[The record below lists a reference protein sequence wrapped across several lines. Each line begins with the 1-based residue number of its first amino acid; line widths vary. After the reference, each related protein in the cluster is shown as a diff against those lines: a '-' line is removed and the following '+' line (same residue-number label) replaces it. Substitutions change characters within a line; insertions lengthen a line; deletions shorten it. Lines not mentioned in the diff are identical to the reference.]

1 MTTMVAEIL
10 AKLPSALDTE
20 IAQGHT
26 CVLQFNLS
34 SPIHIQIEDERCSVH
49 PGAAAQPDLDIT
61 ISDENFVKLMQ
72 GELNGVMALMSG
84 KLQID
89 GDLGLAKQM
98 LDFFD
103 AEKLK

>member
-1 MTTMVAEIL
+1 MTTVADIL
-10 AKLPSALDTE
+10 EKLPTALDTE
-20 IAQGHT
+20 IAQDQA

-34 SPIHIQIEDERCSVH
+34 SVVHLCIEDGRCSVH
-49 PGAAAQPDLDIT
+49 QGPAEHPDLDIT

-84 KLQID
+84 KLQVD

-103 AEKLK
+103 TEKLK